1 MIPDGQ
7 NELRKL
13 QLRELAV
20 LNGTLRPEDIMNSN
34 RCSNCGSDQHKSW
47 ECQDAPNVTAT
58 IICSICGGGGHL
70 ARDCKSLRGG
80 DVPIQAFDA
89 EVGYFFIS

>member
-20 LNGTLRPEDIMNSN
+20 LNGTLRPEDILNAA
-34 RCSNCGSDQHKSW
+34 RCSNCGSDQHKTW
-47 ECQDAPNVTAT
+47 ECSEQANVTAA
-58 IICSICGGGGHL
+58 IVCSICGGGGHL
-70 ARDCKSLRGG
+70 ARDCKGLRDGN
-80 DVPIQAFDA
+80 VPLQKFDD
-89 EVGYFFIS
+89 EVCF